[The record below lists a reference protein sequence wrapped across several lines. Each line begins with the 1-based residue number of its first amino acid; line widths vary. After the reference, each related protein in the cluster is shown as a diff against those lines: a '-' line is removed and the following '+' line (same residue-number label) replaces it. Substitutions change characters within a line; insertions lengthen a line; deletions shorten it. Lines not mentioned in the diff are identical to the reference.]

1 MGDDG
6 TALVEFLNRT
16 GVLGV
21 LILNV
26 VGFLRGWVVP
36 RREYEALKEDRD
48 EWKRLALASTETTQR
63 ATRVAEAARSK

>member
-6 TALVEFLNRT
+6 SEIVEFLNRT

-26 VGFLRGWVVP
+26 VGLLRGWVVP
-36 RREYEALKEDRD
+36 RREYEAMREERD
-48 EWKRLALASTETTQR
+48 EWKRLALASTDTTQR
-63 ATRVAEAARSK
+63 ATRVAEARAR